1 MLRARTA
8 VAAVFAANGVAFA
21 SFLSRTPAL
30 RDDLELSTAGLGLL
44 LLCLSAG
51 AVAGLPLSGP
61 IVHRVGPARAVLGGS
76 LAVAGGLFALAGG
89 LLAGAVVAAAVG
101 LAVTGLGMGVWDVA
115 MNVEGADVE
124 RRLGRSLMPRLHAA
138 FSLGTVGG
146 ALLGAVSAAAGLPLA
161 VQLLAIGS
169 VVPVVALLAVREF
182 IAVTPAH
189 EVPSGAGSGAAT
201 AWRERRTLVVGL
213 LVLAFAF
220 TEGTAN
226 DWIAVA
232 LVDGYGASEA
242 IGAVSFGV
250 FVAAMTVGRLFGG
263 RALDRFGRV
272 VVLRDDRHDRP
283 CRPPARRARR
293 HGWRRPGR
301 RGALGHRRVA
311 RLPGRHERRRR
322 RPGPRAGTGVGR
334 RVDRL
339 HGVPRRA
346 TADRLARGL
355 RRHPASA
362 SRGGCRAR
370 ARPPRRRRRAPAQ
383 PCSSSLFVRARS
395 SVTSRSSP
403 SAESGPSFA
412 ACELREELP
421 LPLGIESR
429 GAPIGL
435 QRPDLAHEP
444 EPLVDVR
451 DDLAV
456 VRRDPRPELGEPVG
470 VVHTDTAAIS
480 AAPLKIAW
488 RTIGG

>member
-1 MLRARTA
+1 M
-8 VAAVFAANGVAFA
+8 AAVFAANGVAFA

-89 LLAGAVVAAAVG
+89 LLAGTVVAAAVG

-138 FSLGTVGG
+138 FSLGTVAG
-146 ALLGAVSAAAGLPLA
+146 AMLGAVTAAAGLPLA
-161 VQLLAIGS
+161 VQLIAIGS
-169 VVPVVALLAVREF
+169 VVPVAALLTVREF

-189 EVPSGAGSGAAT
+189 EVPSGSGSGAAT

-272 VVLRDDRHDRP
+272 FVLRTTATIALAGLLLVVLGDAVVVALAGAALWGIGASLGFPVGMSAAADD
-283 CRPPARRARR
+283 PA
-293 HGWRRPGR
+293 
-301 RGALGHRRVA
+301 
-311 RLPGRHERRRR
+311 
-322 RPGPRAGTGVGR
+322 
-334 RVDRL
+334 
-339 HGVPRRA
+339 
-346 TADRLARGL
+346 
-355 RRHPASA
+355 
-362 SRGGCRAR
+362 
-370 ARPPRRRRRAPAQ
+370 RAPARVSVVASIGYTAFLAG
-383 PCSSSLFVRARS
+383 PPLIGLLADSAGILRALLVAVAALALGLLAAGAARPLSPAPARS
-395 SVTSRSSP
+395 S
-403 SAESGPSFA
+403 
-412 ACELREELP
+412 
-421 LPLGIESR
+421 
-429 GAPIGL
+429 
-435 QRPDLAHEP
+435 
-444 EPLVDVR
+444 
-451 DDLAV
+451 
-456 VRRDPRPELGEPVG
+456 
-470 VVHTDTAAIS
+470 
-480 AAPLKIAW
+480 
-488 RTIGG
+488 